1 MRYYKR
7 NTMNLI
13 SLIASIFILF
23 AALVI
28 IPSGYGNVLTSYCIV
43 LGTFF
48 IFTPMLN
55 GLIQNLAAKVVYDP
69 QKYFFTLKFNE
80 SVFYE
85 WVVCISAIVLLF
97 FVPNTDLRVLG
108 LSTAMKTV
116 GFWLLVIA
124 GTTWLSKQFTRV
136 EFLSDTI
143 LVRGLNFF
151 KAAGLSQKTT
161 TGLGIYA
168 YDEFDGF
175 SLKDEKLIIML
186 LDGKG
191 QIAVT
196 LPKEKA
202 VQVTSFLTAKGILRK
217 EK

>member
-13 SLIASIFILF
+13 SMIASIFILF
-23 AALVI
+23 AVLVM
-28 IPSGYGNVLTSYCIV
+28 IPAGYGGVLASYSIV
-43 LGTFF
+43 LGTFL
-48 IFTPMLN
+48 IFMPLLN
-55 GLIQNLAAKVVYDP
+55 ALLQNLATNRVFDP

-80 SVFYE
+80 SVGYE
-85 WVVCISAIVLLF
+85 LVVCLSAMVLLF

-108 LSTAMKTV
+108 VPTVISTFGMWLAIV
-116 GFWLLVIA
+116 GVTIMI
-124 GTTWLSKQFTRV
+124 SQKMTRV

-161 TGLGIYA
+161 TGLGIYS

-175 SLKDEKLIIML
+175 NLKDEKLTLML

-191 QIAVT
+191 QIAVV

-202 VQVTSFLTAKGILRK
+202 IQVTSFLKAKGILPK

>member
-13 SLIASIFILF
+13 SMIASIFILF
-23 AALVI
+23 TVLVI
-28 IPSGYGNVLTSYCIV
+28 VPGGYGNILTSYCIV
-43 LGTFF
+43 LGTFL
-48 IFTPMLN
+48 IFMPLLN
-55 GLIQNLAAKVVYDP
+55 ALIQNLAAKLVYDP

-80 SVFYE
+80 SVIYE
-85 WVVCISAIVLLF
+85 WVVCLSAIVLLF

-108 LSTAMKTV
+108 TSTMLITV
-116 GFWLLVIA
+116 TAWLVVAA
-124 GTTWLSKQFTRV
+124 GTTLASKQFTRV

-161 TGLGIYA
+161 TGLGVYS
-168 YDEFDGF
+168 YDEFEGY
-175 SLKDEKLIIML
+175 SLKDEKLILLL

-196 LPKEKA
+196 LPKDKA
-202 VQVTSFLTAKGILRK
+202 LQVTSFLTAKGITRK

>member
-13 SLIASIFILF
+13 SMIASIFILF
-23 AALVI
+23 AVLVMV
-28 IPSGYGNVLTSYCIV
+28 PGGDGNVLINYCIV
-43 LGTFF
+43 LGTFL
-48 IFTPMLN
+48 IFMPMLN
-55 GLIQNLAAKVVYDP
+55 ALLQNFAAQRVYDP

-80 SVFYE
+80 SEVYE
-85 WVVCISAIVLLF
+85 LVVCFSAIALLF
-97 FVPNTDLRVLG
+97 FIPNTDIRALG
-108 LSTAMKTV
+108 ISAVMQIVGVWLIVVGVTAR
-116 GFWLLVIA
+116 
-124 GTTWLSKQFTRV
+124 LSKQFTRV

-151 KAAGLSQKTT
+151 KAAGLSQKTI
-161 TGLGIYA
+161 TGLGVYS
-168 YDEFDGF
+168 YDEFEGY
-175 SLKDEKLIIML
+175 SLKDEKLILLL

-196 LPKEKA
+196 LPKDKA
-202 VQVTSFLTAKGILRK
+202 LQITSFLTAKGITRK